1 MTLFATYKDKSDGVI
16 RFYDL
21 KERRNR
27 IAIVLIYAACILMS
41 FLFLY
46 PVVWLLFA
54 CFKDTN
60 ELFQSLSIIPQEL
73 DLAGLARSW
82 KRLDFGNAYFWSLYQ
97 CVGCVIC
104 SVVFNGLCGYALG
117 VVKMRGHKLVW
128 SLLMAL
134 LLVPSTG
141 RLCRAIPLFCA
152 TGHQPRANLAAVSG
166 VGRFAVHHHDVQG
179 VL

>member
-46 PVVWLLFA
+46 PIVWLLFA

-60 ELFQSLSIIPQEL
+60 ELFQSLSIIPREL
-73 DLAGLARSW
+73 DLDGLARSW
-82 KRLDFGNAYFWSLYQ
+82 KRLDFGSAYF
-97 CVGCVIC
+97 
-104 SVVFNGLCGYALG
+104 
-117 VVKMRGHKLVW
+117 
-128 SLLMAL
+128 
-134 LLVPSTG
+134 
-141 RLCRAIPLFCA
+141 
-152 TGHQPRANLAAVSG
+152 
-166 VGRFAVHHHDVQG
+166 
-179 VL
+179 

>member
-73 DLAGLARSW
+73 DLDGLARSW
-82 KRLDFGNAYFWSLYQ
+82 KRLDFGQRLFLVAVSMAWAASFAPWCSRPVRLRARRGQ
-97 CVGCVIC
+97 DAWAQADLEPADGASVGA
-104 SVVFNGLCGYALG
+104 F
-117 VVKMRGHKLVW
+117 H
-128 SLLMAL
+128 
-134 LLVPSTG
+134 G

-152 TGHQPRANLAAVSG
+152 TGHQPRANLAALSG